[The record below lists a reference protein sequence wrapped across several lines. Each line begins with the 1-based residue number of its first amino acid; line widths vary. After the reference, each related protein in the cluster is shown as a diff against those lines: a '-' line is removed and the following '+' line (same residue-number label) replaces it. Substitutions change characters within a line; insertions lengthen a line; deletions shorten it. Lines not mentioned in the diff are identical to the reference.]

1 MLITSKTFPN
11 WEATK
16 TNPKQSRPK
25 ATARNFETFVA
36 LASFILVQQKGLTK
50 SSKHI
55 AASEFRPLDTVL
67 NYTHKCMI
75 TSCSVLFFR
84 EFRYLKAPLNIPA
97 TNRPGIPGM
106 CPSVSITNKG
116 KSWSG
121 LLTNYSTK
129 MIIINIKKI

>member
-16 TNPKQSRPK
+16 TNPKQSKPK
-25 ATARNFETFVA
+25 ATARNLETFVA

-75 TSCSVLFFR
+75 MHPDRVLHFFL
-84 EFRYLKAPLNIPA
+84 EKLDTLKL
-97 TNRPGIPGM
+97 R
-106 CPSVSITNKG
+106 
-116 KSWSG
+116 
-121 LLTNYSTK
+121 
-129 MIIINIKKI
+129 